1 MFNQGRVRGY
11 RHAVIIVSPRGKA
24 IDFKS
29 KFKIFGQRVTI
40 PTFEVFSNPTIH
52 ISEVKRRRFNII
64 DRMPS
69 DSRRHPIRVNSR
81 GKTTKRGISV
91 MDAAVQRARMQIMQ
105 QEDEN
110 IFKILDSIADK
121 GFE

>member
-1 MFNQGRVRGY
+1 MFDQRRVKGY
-11 RHAVIIVSPRGKA
+11 RHPAITINSRGKA
-24 IDFKS
+24 RDAKTR
-29 KFKIFGQRVTI
+29 IFGQRVVV
-40 PTFEVFSNPTIH
+40 PAFEIYSSPTIR
-52 ISEVKRRRFNII
+52 IAEVKRRRFNII
-64 DRMPS
+64 DRMPP